1 MGLGNFFKRVFGGKP
16 DLGLTPEQKAALD
29 ASGAGDAVKGAKSAV
44 GMGPQKGQKGEFC
57 AKGHPLHHGQ
67 RQEDCYDCYL
77 LGLMSAERA
86 GLDGEKPET
95 VIVGTLT
102 ALNGFHRGEAFPL
115 VMGEDIP
122 LIIGADPDC
131 DIVLSDERIS
141 RRHLS
146 MVRRQGRTTVR
157 DLNSLHHSAMR
168 AEGELQWYVL
178 DPEREY
184 WFRDGCHL
192 MLGDIEFLFRGSDE
206 QTLKVS
212 EAAG

>member
-1 MGLGNFFKRVFGGKP
+1 MGLGNFVKRLFGGKP
-16 DLGLTPEQKAALD
+16 DMGLSPEQKAAMD
-29 ASGAGDAVKGAKSAV
+29 AAGAGDAAKQAKGAM
-44 GMGPQKGQKGEFC
+44 GMGVPGAEKGNFC
-57 AKGHPLHHGQ
+57 DKMHPLHHGQ
-67 RQEDCYDCYL
+67 RKEDCFDCYML
-77 LGLMSAERA
+77 ELMEGERS
-86 GLDGEKPET
+86 GMDEEKPET
-95 VIVGTLT
+95 VIVGTMT
-102 ALNGFHRGEAFPL
+102 ALNGFHRGQSFSM
-115 VMGEDIP
+115 VMAEDVP
-122 LIIGADPDC
+122 LIVGADPDC
-131 DIVLSDERIS
+131 DIILSDERIS

-168 AEGELQWYVL
+168 AEGELPWYVL

-212 EAAG
+212 EAAS

>member
-1 MGLGNFFKRVFGGKP
+1 MGLGNFVKRLFGGKP
-16 DLGLTPEQKAALD
+16 DMGLSPEQKAALD
-29 ASGAGDAVKGAKSAV
+29 AAGAKDVAKEAGSAV
-44 GMGPQKGQKGEFC
+44 GMAPAGAQKGNFC
-57 AKGHPLHHGQ
+57 EKGHPLYHGQ
-67 RQEDCYDCYL
+67 RQEDCFDCYL
-77 LGLMSAERA
+77 LGLMEAERSS
-86 GLDGEKPET
+86 LDQEKPET
-95 VIVGTLT
+95 VIVGTLI
-102 ALNGFHRGEAFPL
+102 ALNGFHRGQAFPL
-115 VMGEDIP
+115 VMAEGVPI
-122 LIIGADPDC
+122 IIGADPDC